1 MQQIR
6 PVLLRVLF
14 LLLTSIILISNF
26 YILDNSDRNA
36 AAAKGYLDL
45 SRYDFEKEGIL
56 CLDGEWQFFS
66 GRFLEP
72 GNDANLQE
80 AEKPDAYI
88 TPPAVWNDY
97 EADGKPIP
105 GFGYGTYRMILIGVK
120 PNIPMAIKMLPQST
134 AYHLYI
140 NNMLMAKNGVIA
152 EEQKSSAVA
161 YHPDSIYFTPRT
173 TEIVITVH
181 ISNYVYARGGMWD
194 APTMGTKAQIESLD
208 RFILNR
214 DLFLQGCYCIS
225 FLLFFVI
232 YINRPSKRSWLY
244 FAALCIV
251 TAARVL
257 IYGGHLITQYTEN
270 FRLITFIE
278 YGTRLWFP
286 ILLLLLLNE
295 ELSGKLSRKLLSA
308 LTLLILLLTVAVA
321 VLPIHVF
328 TAYAKALIG
337 YDFIL
342 GLGMLVIMLWPG
354 ERFFPKKTN
363 KSKVFFL
370 YGNLAIYL
378 CAVYD
383 MFFATTAYVEMMPI
397 GFFAALLAFAFI
409 LAITYADAL
418 TDCEDALRK
427 LEIEGERKLQTEL
440 KLLQSQIRPH
450 FLYNALSAIANV
462 CGKDS
467 KKAEQLI
474 LDLAYF
480 MQTSFDFNSYEKLT
494 TLENEL
500 EYIRKYVHIEK
511 ARFGEKVHFTEQ
523 IEVPLDTQLPRLI
536 IEPLVENAIRHGIS
550 KKKDGGEVRLGICKV
565 SEGILIE
572 VSDNGV
578 GMTREKLSA
587 VFGEESKG
595 VGLKNIQDRMVRSGG
610 TGLFIESVA
619 NEYTKVSF
627 TIKD

>member
-1 MQQIR
+1 MQRIR

-26 YILDNSDRNA
+26 NILDNSERNA
-36 AAAKGYLDL
+36 VAEKGYLDL

-66 GRFLEP
+66 GRLLEP
-72 GNDANLQE
+72 VNDSNLQA
-80 AEKPDAYI
+80 AEKSDAYI
-88 TPPAVWNDY
+88 TPPTTWNDY
-97 EADGKPIP
+97 EAGGKPIS
-105 GFGYGTYRMILIGVK
+105 GFGYGTYRMILTGVT
-120 PNIPMAIKMLPQST
+120 PDIPMAIKMLPQST

-140 NNMLMAKNGVIA
+140 NHMLMSKNGVVA
-152 EEQKSSAVA
+152 KDQKGSEVA
-161 YHPDSIYFTPRT
+161 YHPDSIQFTPRS
-173 TEIVITVH
+173 TELVITIH
-181 ISNYVYARGGMWD
+181 ISNYVYARGGLWD
-194 APTMGTKAQIESLD
+194 APTIGTKEQIASLD
-208 RFILNR
+208 EYVLHR

-232 YINRPSKRSWLY
+232 YINRPSNRSLLY
-244 FAALCIV
+244 FATLCVV

-278 YGTRLWFP
+278 YSTRLWFP

-295 ELSGKLSRKLLSA
+295 ELSGKLPRKLLSA
-308 LTLLILLLTVAVA
+308 LTLLSSLLTIAVA

-354 ERFFPKKTN
+354 ERFFPKNTN

-370 YGNLAIYL
+370 YGNTAIYL

-427 LEIEGERKLQTEL
+427 LEIEGERKLLTEL

-480 MQTSFDFNSYEKLT
+480 MQTSFDFSSHEKLT

-500 EYIRKYVHIEK
+500 EYIRKYVQIEK
-511 ARFGEKVHFTEQ
+511 ARFGEKITYTEQ
-523 IEVPLDTQLPRLI
+523 VEVPLTTQLPRLI

-550 KKKDGGEVRLGICKV
+550 KKKDGGEVRLKICKV
-565 SEGILIE
+565 PEGILIE

-578 GMTREKLSA
+578 GMTKEKLSA
-587 VFGEESKG
+587 VFDEESKG

-610 TGLFIESVA
+610 MGLAIESVA